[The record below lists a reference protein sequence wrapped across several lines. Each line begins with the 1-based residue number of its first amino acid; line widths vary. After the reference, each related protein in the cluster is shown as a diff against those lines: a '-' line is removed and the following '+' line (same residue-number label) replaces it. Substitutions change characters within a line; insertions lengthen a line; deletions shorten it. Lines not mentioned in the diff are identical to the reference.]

1 MLRVRW
7 HLLYSCYSN
16 THPGMKK
23 SEGEKKRGGDSNKK
37 NGSILT
43 LCCPMRLPD
52 CVQASFL
59 IPIAGAL
66 LHFLHA
72 RWNNNNN
79 NNHKMFGGSSS
90 KI

>member
-37 NGSILT
+37 KRININSL
-43 LCCPMRLPD
+43 LPY
-52 CVQASFL
+52 AT
-59 IPIAGAL
+59 A
-66 LHFLHA
+66 
-72 RWNNNNN
+72 
-79 NNHKMFGGSSS
+79 
-90 KI
+90 